1 VPIRRPIGAFSAGG
15 PSEPVHNPRMA
26 SDPHPRVNPNDA
38 PILEFDPT
46 REAIVEAALVPYIR
60 KGTGRQRKMPERVV
74 LCFFQEVIAKVVAE
88 YGAPRLTTLRSEI
101 GPNDV
106 YILEHDGVPVAL
118 AHPGVGA
125 PLAAGFLE
133 ELIGLGGRV
142 FIAVGSAGTLVPDLT
157 LGHVIVPTAAVR
169 DEGTSY
175 HYMPASREVAPT
187 PSVLDAILATL
198 TEREVP
204 FVTGKTWT
212 TDAIFRETRGKAARR
227 VAEGCICVEMEASA
241 CFAVAQ
247 FRDVA
252 FGQLLYAGDDL
263 SGEVWD
269 DRGWVGHATG
279 REAIFRLAVDAII
292 RLPV

>member
-1 VPIRRPIGAFSAGG
+1 
-15 PSEPVHNPRMA
+15 MA
-26 SDPHPRVNPNDA
+26 SDPHPRLNPSEA

-46 REAIVEAALVPYIR
+46 REAMVEAVQVPYIK
-60 KGTGRQRKMPERVV
+60 KGTGRQREMPERVV

-106 YILEHDGVPVAL
+106 YMLEHDGVPVAL

-125 PLAAGFLE
+125 PLAAAFLE

-142 FIAVGSAGTLVPDLT
+142 FIAAGGAGTLVPDLT

-175 HYMPASREVAPT
+175 HYMPASREVTPT

-212 TDAIFRETRGKAARR
+212 TDAIFRETRGKADRR

-279 REAIFRLAVDAII
+279 REAIFRLAVDAIT

>member
-1 VPIRRPIGAFSAGG
+1 
-15 PSEPVHNPRMA
+15 MA
-26 SDPHPRVNPNDA
+26 SDRHPRVNLDDA

-46 REAIVEAALVPYIR
+46 REAIVEAVEVPYIKER
-60 KGTGRQRKMPERVV
+60 TGRQPEMPERVV
-74 LCFFQEVIAKVVAE
+74 LCFFQDVIAKVVAE
-88 YGAPRLTTLRSEI
+88 SGALLLLRLGSEI

-106 YILEHDGVPVAL
+106 YVLEHGGARVAL
-118 AHPGVGA
+118 VHPGVGA

-133 ELIGLGGRV
+133 ELIGLGGRA
-142 FIAVGSAGTLVPDLT
+142 FIAVGGAGALVPDLT

-175 HYMPASREVAPT
+175 HYLPAAREVTPT
-187 PSVLDAILATL
+187 PRVLDAILATL

-227 VAEGCICVEMEASA
+227 VAEGCICVEMEAAA

-279 REAIFRLAVDAII
+279 REAIFRLAVDAIT

>member
-1 VPIRRPIGAFSAGG
+1 MT
-15 PSEPVHNPRMA
+15 VHNPRMA
-26 SDPHPRVNPNDA
+26 ADQHHLMDPNDA

-46 REAIVEAALVPYIR
+46 REAIVEAAQVPYIKER
-60 KGTGRQRKMPERVV
+60 TGRQPEMPERVV
-74 LCFFQEVIAKVVAE
+74 LCFFQDVIAKVVAE
-88 YGAPRLTTLRSEI
+88 SGAPLLMRLGSEI

-106 YILEHDGVPVAL
+106 YVLEHDSFRVAL
-118 AHPGVGA
+118 VHPGVGA
-125 PLAAGFLE
+125 PLTAGFLE
-133 ELIGLGGRV
+133 ELIGLGGRA
-142 FIAVGSAGTLVPDLT
+142 FIAVGGAGALVPDLT

-175 HYMPASREVAPT
+175 HYLPASREVTPT
-187 PSVLDAILATL
+187 PRVLDAILATL

-212 TDAIFRETRGKAARR
+212 TDAIFRETRDKAARR
-227 VAEGCICVEMEASA
+227 VAEGCICVEMEAAA

-279 REAIFRLAVDAII
+279 REAMFRLAVDAIT
-292 RLPV
+292 RLSL

>member
-1 VPIRRPIGAFSAGG
+1 
-15 PSEPVHNPRMA
+15 MA
-26 SDPHPRVNPNDA
+26 SDPHQHVNPNDA

-46 REAIVEAALVPYIR
+46 REAIVEAVEVPYI
-60 KGTGRQRKMPERVV
+60 KSGPGGQREMPARVV
-74 LCFFQEVIAKVVAE
+74 LCFFQDVIAKVVAE
-88 YGAPRLTTLRSEI
+88 SGAPLLTTLRSEI

-106 YILEHDGVPVAL
+106 YVLEHAGVSVAL

-133 ELIGLGGRV
+133 ELIGLGGRA
-142 FIAVGSAGTLVPDLT
+142 FIAVGGAGALVPDLT

-175 HYMPASREVAPT
+175 HYLPPSREVTPT
-187 PSVLDAILATL
+187 PHILDAILATL
-198 TEREVP
+198 TERDVP
-204 FVTGKTWT
+204 FVRGKTWT

-247 FRDVA
+247 FRHVA

-269 DRGWVGHATG
+269 DRGWVGHARG
-279 REAIFRLAVDAII
+279 REAIFRLAVDAIT